1 MRTQPRTMKLSSMY
15 SVKRLVRGK
24 RPEVPYINST
34 LRNSK
39 TYGRLIRE
47 AGDFTCPISISYA
60 EDAGYHHMGRD
71 SELIYARDR
80 KYRRDKFY
88 TQDTGIKLITK
99 DGVIV
104 LGLFDGH
111 GGDAYS
117 YFTEKVSKKVF
128 REKLDKEWRNV
139 YSEYD
144 GCGSKYLDM
153 EKKKGVVL
161 RKMAVEINKLTDE
174 IVRSQCIH
182 TLSGT
187 TVNFVIID
195 TLSRST
201 FSYNLGDSPYLIF
214 EPLDRNSSMF
224 DQLNQTVM
232 DSLYSDTYSEFIK
245 ESGVG
250 MNVVRTRDHG
260 ADDETEKERARN
272 IGVPVYQDSIGT
284 WRLGGQLMV
293 TGGYGDLRYHGMRRA
308 YSSKPGHKDEGE
320 IYRRDIK
327 RGAVGMLTS
336 DGIFERPV
344 SRKIYTLRFNESRIK
359 AIEKYISSNRRMGN
373 LPQGLIESQL
383 EEIESFAGDYC
394 IIKETPH
401 PWHCIWDNHRVVM
414 VKFN

>member
-1 MRTQPRTMKLSSMY
+1 MIIKNKVVTNIRFQMRTQPRTMKLSSMY

-80 KYRRDKFY
+80 KYRRDKYY

-153 EKKKGVVL
+153 EKKN
-161 RKMAVEINKLTDE
+161 ECC
-174 IVRSQCIH
+174 S
-182 TLSGT
+182 
-187 TVNFVIID
+187 
-195 TLSRST
+195 
-201 FSYNLGDSPYLIF
+201 SYPS
-214 EPLDRNSSMF
+214 
-224 DQLNQTVM
+224 
-232 DSLYSDTYSEFIK
+232 K
-245 ESGVG
+245 
-250 MNVVRTRDHG
+250 
-260 ADDETEKERARN
+260 K
-272 IGVPVYQDSIGT
+272 
-284 WRLGGQLMV
+284 RL
-293 TGGYGDLRYHGMRRA
+293 
-308 YSSKPGHKDEGE
+308 
-320 IYRRDIK
+320 
-327 RGAVGMLTS
+327 
-336 DGIFERPV
+336 
-344 SRKIYTLRFNESRIK
+344 
-359 AIEKYISSNRRMGN
+359 
-373 LPQGLIESQL
+373 
-383 EEIESFAGDYC
+383 
-394 IIKETPH
+394 
-401 PWHCIWDNHRVVM
+401 
-414 VKFN
+414 